1 LKQARYTSR
10 DVFNRSIELKRRGLS
25 RTKIQQYV
33 TPDDY
38 LANNKCAVVGK
49 ALATWRSY
57 QELRSQWLSLDNPDD
72 HPEPGAP
79 STDKD
84 GAFPLVMAH
93 GEGYRLSVRDDGRV
107 GFRISPKPHQT
118 VNGVLQGQ
126 DTDLSLLKETIKD
139 SEGEIFVRAGRSTVA
154 RGRVLPTRPG
164 AVRRRCAGYGGRRD
178 GDRRRHQ

>member
-25 RTKIQQYV
+25 RTKIQQHV

-84 GAFPLVMAH
+84 SAFPLVMAH

-139 SEGEIFVRAGRSTVA
+139 SEGENIRSGRSKYCGERACTTYTS
-154 RGRVLPTRPG
+154 RCSTTPTCRI
-164 AVRRRCAGYGGRRD
+164 RRTPRR
-178 GDRRRHQ
+178 